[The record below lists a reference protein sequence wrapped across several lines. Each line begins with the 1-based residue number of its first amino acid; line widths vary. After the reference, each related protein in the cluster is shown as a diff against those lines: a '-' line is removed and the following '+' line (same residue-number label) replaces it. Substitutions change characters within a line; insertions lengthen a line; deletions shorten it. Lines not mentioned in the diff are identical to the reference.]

1 MTIDT
6 ADLVR
11 LKATG
16 LIWQVACVH
25 DSRVYLCMPGSEPV
39 RRDDVELLS
48 EATPAQRQAL
58 IAVLAASS
66 MEGHRPRCA
75 RERLQATAGTDG

>member
-1 MTIDT
+1 
-6 ADLVR
+6 
-11 LKATG
+11 
-16 LIWQVACVH
+16 
-25 DSRVYLCMPGSEPV
+25 V